1 MTAKVRKQIYLDQSQ
16 SERLK
21 QLASSSGVSEA
32 EVIRQALDQYA
43 HALPPRQDLKA
54 WHSEAAFIERLI
66 AQGSVS
72 GGRTWKREDLYER

>member
-32 EVIRQALDQYA
+32 EVIRQALDQYGQV
-43 HALPPRQDLKA
+43 LPPRRDLKA
-54 WHSEAAFIERLI
+54 WHSEAAFIEGLI
-66 AQGSVS
+66 TKGLVS